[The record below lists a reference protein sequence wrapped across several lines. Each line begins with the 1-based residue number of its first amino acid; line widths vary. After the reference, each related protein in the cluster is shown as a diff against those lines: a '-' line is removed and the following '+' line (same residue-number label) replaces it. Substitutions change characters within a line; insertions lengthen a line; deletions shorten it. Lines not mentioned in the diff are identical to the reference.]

1 MDRHNPAASAQ
12 KTFDNVSET
21 SARASF
27 KANPADVVKTQ
38 PEGKANDVS
47 NEQNP
52 AVKLTSEQAG
62 ILLRADLANLAQK
75 VKQGKT
81 LSASERNL
89 LQSALAGDKP
99 SAVEYAKNA
108 VELANLL
115 GVDRRTISRWRK
127 IDGNPGVQPDGRY
140 HVPSWRAFK
149 ISQRGDEVLADGHH
163 DGLSQTQLRAR
174 QILLQ
179 NQKLEIQIAVL
190 KREFMPVAEV
200 EKLGGELGTAIR
212 KVVTQIHLCAPSVVG
227 VSVADAEAR
236 LKEVEDEILQQLHLL
251 ADSIAHW
258 RASSD
263 ESDS

>member
-1 MDRHNPAASAQ
+1 MNA
-12 KTFDNVSET
+12 T
-21 SARASF
+21 
-27 KANPADVVKTQ
+27 
-38 PEGKANDVS
+38 S
-47 NEQNP
+47 NEPNP
-52 AVKLTSEQAG
+52 LNLTSEQAG
-62 ILLRADLANLAQK
+62 LLLKANFANLALK

-89 LQSALAGDKP
+89 LQSALAGDQP
-99 SAVEYAKNA
+99 SAVEFAKNA
-108 VELANLL
+108 VELADLL

-127 IDGNPGVQPDGRY
+127 IEGNPGVQSDGRY

-149 ISQRGDEVLADGHH
+149 INRQGEDDG

-174 QILLQ
+174 QVLLQ

-190 KREFMPVAEV
+190 KREFMPVADV
-200 EKLGGELGTAIR
+200 EKLGGELGAAIR
-212 KVVTQIHLCAPSVVG
+212 KVVSQIHLCAPSVVG
-227 VSVADAEAR
+227 VSVAEAEAR
-236 LKEVEDEILQQLHLL
+236 LKEVEDDILQQLHLL